1 MINYMKSYYENKR
14 VKIKGHEIYGKV
26 IHEYASEVVV
36 AFDVS
41 NETLGNEEYFKKSEV
56 EIIK

>member
-1 MINYMKSYYENKR
+1 MKSYYENKR

>member
-1 MINYMKSYYENKR
+1 
-14 VKIKGHEIYGKV
+14 
-26 IHEYASEVVV
+26 VVV

-56 EIIK
+56 EIIKWAKDLNK